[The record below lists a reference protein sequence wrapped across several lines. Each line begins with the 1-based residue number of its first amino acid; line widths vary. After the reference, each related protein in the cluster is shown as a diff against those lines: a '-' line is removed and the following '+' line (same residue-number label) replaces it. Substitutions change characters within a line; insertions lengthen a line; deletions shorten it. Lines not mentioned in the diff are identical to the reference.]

1 MKPTV
6 IEFGRYYSLDLD
18 ETIQTVTVTEGKF
31 IRQYDINDQLPLRIK
46 NAIKRYI
53 KRRKGE

>member
-53 KRRKGE
+53 KRCKGE